1 MLAHY
6 ANTSDVQ
13 ASTSGKGSESLKNE
27 IAFNL
32 LNMFFASSTGIN
44 IHGLPYNISIIELRI
59 IEGYGILWETTG
71 AFRGFLEPQMLND
84 HEKG

>member
-32 LNMFFASSTGIN
+32 LNMFFASSTWIN
-44 IHGLPYNISIIELRI
+44 IHGLPHNITIVELRI
-59 IEGYGILWETTG
+59 TEGYTLGNN
-71 AFRGFLEPQMLND
+71 LEPQMLNG
-84 HEKG
+84 HEKGWKH